1 MKVIFGIA
9 KNEFRYLFYSPI
21 AWFVLLVFLVQCA
34 VFFCGPVY
42 DYANNQELSIKNMVS
57 FGGFDPPLTK
67 SIFYGKNFLE
77 NIVRNLY
84 LFIPILTMGL
94 ISREVNSGTTALL
107 FSSPVNLRRV
117 ILGKYLGI
125 MLYNLLLLLIVAI
138 FLATGIFDIKQ
149 ADYGTLLSAALGLYL
164 LICTYSAIGMFMS
177 CLSSYQIVSALATF
191 VVLFILTYIGSLWQR
206 YDFIRDLTYFLSMQ
220 NRTEKML
227 HGLIVTKDLIYFVL
241 VTCMFL
247 TFTFIRLKNDR
258 ESRPRF
264 IKMGRYVAVFLV
276 VLFIGYAS
284 SRPAVTGYWDT
295 TATDRNTIHP
305 KTQATLREFSKDS
318 TLEVTLYTNLLGNG
332 IGAGMPESRNAGY
345 LSGLWEPYLRFKPD
359 IHFKYVYYY
368 DNDPAKDDSTLYRAF
383 PGKPLTEIAT
393 EMSELV
399 DANLSMFM
407 PPEEMR
413 KIIDLNPEGYNLVM
427 QLKYQGR
434 TTFLRTYEFDP
445 QFWPDES
452 NMIAALKRVLG
463 TDMPSVGF
471 VTGGFERSIIKT
483 GEREYGVHAA
493 RKESRASLLNN
504 GFDVDTINLA
514 MQDIPDTLNALILAD
529 PKVDLSPVAMNK
541 LKNYIDKGGNLLVSS
556 EPGKQYVVNPLLS
569 HLGVELMNG
578 QILQPTFHE
587 TPDKVIPYMIK
598 ACTGLSED
606 MASWGKLQRGDTI
619 PIFMPGVTGISLISD
634 KGFSTD
640 SLTITIPD
648 TTWLKAG
655 PIVIDSIVPPFNP
668 MEGDIKGPSFKTL
681 QKMTRK
687 INGKE
692 QRVMIAGDADYA
704 SNRMLVVDPY
714 NFRLLVS
721 SYTWLTNDQFPVFMP
736 RPADKDIF
744 MNIGERTAYYQ
755 KIFFVYVLP
764 ALLLIGGTVLL
775 IRRKR
780 K

>member
-21 AWFVLLVFLVQCA
+21 AWFVLIVFLVQCA
-34 VFFCGPVY
+34 VFFSGTVY
-42 DYANNQELSIKNMVS
+42 DYANIQELSIKNMAS

-67 SIFYGKNFLE
+67 AIFYNKPFLE

-138 FLATGIFDIKQ
+138 FLVTGVFDIKH
-149 ADYGTLLSAALGLYL
+149 ADYGSLLSAALGFYL

-177 CLSSYQIVSALATF
+177 CLSSYQIVSAIATF

-220 NRTEKML
+220 NRTEKLL
-227 HGLIVTKDLIYFVL
+227 HGLIVTKDVIYFVL
-241 VTCMFL
+241 VTFMFMA
-247 TFTFIRLKNDR
+247 FTFIRLRNDR

-264 IKMGRYVAVFLV
+264 IKTGRYVAVFLV
-276 VLFIGYAS
+276 VVFIGYAS
-284 SRPAVTGYWDT
+284 SRPVVTGYWDT
-295 TATDRNTIHP
+295 TATNRNTIHP
-305 KTQATLREFSKDS
+305 KTQATLHEFDNDS
-318 TLEVTLYTNLLGNG
+318 TLEVTLYTNLLGSG
-332 IGAGMPESRNAGY
+332 IGAGMPEARNSGY
-345 LSGLWEPYLRFKPD
+345 LSGLWENYLRFKPD
-359 IHFKYVYYY
+359 IRFKYVYYY

-393 EMSELV
+393 EMAELV
-399 DANLSMFM
+399 GANLSMFTS
-407 PPEEMR
+407 PEEMR

-434 TTFLRTYEFDP
+434 TTFLRTYDNDP
-445 QFWPDES
+445 QFWPDER

-463 TDMPSVGF
+463 ADMPHIGF
-471 VTGGFERSIIKT
+471 VTGGLERSIVKK
-483 GEREYGVHAA
+483 GEREYAFHAA
-493 RKESRASLLNN
+493 HKGTRASLLNI
-504 GFDVDTINLA
+504 GFDVDTFNLT
-514 MQDIPDTLNALILAD
+514 MQDIPDTLNALVLAD
-529 PKVDLSPVAMNK
+529 PKVDLSPVVMEK
-541 LKNYIDKGGNLLVSS
+541 LKSYIDKGGNLMVSS

-569 HLGVELMNG
+569 HLGVQLMNG

-587 TPDKVIPYMIK
+587 TPDKVIPYLTK
-598 ACTGLSED
+598 SCSGLSED

-648 TTWLKAG
+648 STWLKAG
-655 PIVIDSIVPPFNP
+655 PIVIDSILPPFNS
-668 MEGDIKGPSFKTL
+668 MQGDIIGPSFRTL
-681 QKMTRK
+681 QQLTRK

-692 QRVMIAGDADYA
+692 QRVMIAGDADFA
-704 SNRMLVVDPY
+704 SNRLLGVNPF
-714 NFRLLVS
+714 NFRFLVS
-721 SYTWLTNDQFPVFMP
+721 SYTWLTNDQFPVYMP

-744 MNIGERTAYYQ
+744 MNIGERAAYYQ
-755 KIFFVYVLP
+755 KIIFVYVLP